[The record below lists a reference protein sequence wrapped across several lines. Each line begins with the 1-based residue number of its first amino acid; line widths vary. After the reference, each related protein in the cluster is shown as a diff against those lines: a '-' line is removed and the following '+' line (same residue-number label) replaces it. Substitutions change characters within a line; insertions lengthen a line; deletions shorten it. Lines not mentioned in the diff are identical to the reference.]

1 MVNTNIPQFSSGDG
15 DGAPAKIIQ
24 VSVPAKLAYDL
35 DSMQKVTSRVLDQL
49 GCPACHS
56 GFDIRFDIE
65 RRFIFDN
72 DLNIKNL

>member
-1 MVNTNIPQFSSGDG
+1 MINLDISRFSSGDL
-15 DGAPAKIIQ
+15 DGAPAKLVQ
-24 VSVPAKLAYDL
+24 VSVPAKLAYNL
-35 DSMQKVTSRVLDQL
+35 DSMQKVTARVLDQL
-49 GCPACHS
+49 GCPECHS

>member
-1 MVNTNIPQFSSGDG
+1 MINLDISRFSSGDP
-15 DGAPAKIIQ
+15 DGLPAKLVQ

-35 DSMQKVTSRVLDQL
+35 PSMQKVTARVLDQL
-49 GCPACHS
+49 GCPNCHS

-72 DLNIKNL
+72 DLNITNL